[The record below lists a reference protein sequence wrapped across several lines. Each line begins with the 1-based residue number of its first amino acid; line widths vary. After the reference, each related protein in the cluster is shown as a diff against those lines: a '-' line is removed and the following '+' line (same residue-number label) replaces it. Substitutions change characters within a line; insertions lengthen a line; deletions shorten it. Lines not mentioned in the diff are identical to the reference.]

1 MIVIYVQDINECE
14 VPSYCDAP
22 GTCQNLMGSSLCQC
36 PAGYQLDSTRSR
48 CLDVNECVIDK
59 EFCREGLCTN
69 TVGSAEWECSEG
81 WALDPTGRDCVDQR
95 EGSCFDE
102 HRGGFCLAPRLQP
115 ISRRNCCCTK
125 GEAWGSTGD
134 CEACP
139 APGTQAFDRLCPL
152 GMGRGGNGEDFNECA
167 MMKDLCSGGSCI
179 NTDGSYRCEC
189 PKGFDLDTTGSRCTD
204 MDECVLNSRICG
216 NGTCTNVEGGF
227 DCACAS
233 GYAPGFSGI
242 PCFFFSI
249 LFFLSIIKDVT

>member
-1 MIVIYVQDINECE
+1 MDFESKILTDHKLLSFTKIAHVSTTQLT
-14 VPSYCDAP
+14 P
-22 GTCQNLMGSSLCQC
+22 GETMTKR
-36 PAGYQLDSTRSR
+36 QLRQRR
-48 CLDVNECVIDK
+48 C
-59 EFCREGLCTN
+59 
-69 TVGSAEWECSEG
+69 
-81 WALDPTGRDCVDQR
+81 
-95 EGSCFDE
+95 
-102 HRGGFCLAPRLQP
+102 
-115 ISRRNCCCTK
+115 SRRNCCCTK

-242 PCFFFSI
+242 ACLFFSQYYFNYRGSTFSNNCSSR
-249 LFFLSIIKDVT
+249 LTNNFR